1 MAIDLDYSKEGN
13 RDLFSTKAEE
23 YAKKIGKDVKNTQIR
38 LFYDYVLLYAE
49 KAKRMEDEEFKSDV
63 LPFVRMMKSKV
74 AYASARK
81 ANGKNIINPEFETMM
96 NDCIDAV
103 QDKKSLNNFKL
114 FFEAVI
120 GFHKV
125 INSK

>member
-1 MAIDLDYSKEGN
+1 MAINLNY
-13 RDLFSTKAEE
+13 KAENNSELFGNTAKE
-23 YAKKIGKDVKNTQIR
+23 YAEKIGKDVKNTQIR

-63 LPFVRMMKSKV
+63 LPFVKMMKSKV

-81 ANGKNIINPEFETMM
+81 SNGKNIINKEFEKMM
-96 NDCIDAV
+96 NECIDAV
-103 QDKKSLNNFKL
+103 KDKTDLNNFKL
-114 FFEAVI
+114 FFEAVL